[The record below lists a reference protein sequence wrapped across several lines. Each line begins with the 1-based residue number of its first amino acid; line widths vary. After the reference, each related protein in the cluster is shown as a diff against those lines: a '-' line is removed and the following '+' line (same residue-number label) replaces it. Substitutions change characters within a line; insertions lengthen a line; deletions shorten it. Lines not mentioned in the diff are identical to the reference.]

1 MSYSDTTPNLNLPQ
15 WTDQDE
21 WDVDDLTGAMEAI
34 DTSVDDVQR
43 QANRLDTRA
52 ARIIE
57 GFRTTDSSTSGT
69 TTIPLTNYSIY
80 LLLVTKVTVGASGFG
95 AYFVSHISS
104 DYKYLHE
111 LQSVSDISVS
121 LEDSN
126 LVLNR
131 SSSYR
136 YSLIRLTMP

>member
-1 MSYSDTTPNLNLPQ
+1 MGYSDTTPNLNLPQ
-15 WTDQDE
+15 WTDQDSWDVADLTE
-21 WDVDDLTGAMEAI
+21 AMETIDTDVDD
-34 DTSVDDVQR
+34 VKR
-43 QANRLDTRA
+43 QANRLDLRA
-52 ARIIE
+52 ARILE
-57 GFRTTDSSTSGT
+57 GIRTTDSSVSGT
-69 TTIPLTNYSIY
+69 ITIPLTNYSVY
-80 LLLVTKVTVGASGFG
+80 LLIVTKVADGSSGFG

-121 LEDSN
+121 LSGSN